1 MIIFDF
7 SSVSVINILLA
18 RDPNFFMKNL
28 SVVLSLFINLAFPVC
43 TTAQNATILTDSIP
57 VQKRPVVKRTVNSLH
72 SYLVPSAMVLYGALS
87 LHVTPLQNINEAF
100 QNGLAAP
107 NGRHT
112 NLDDY
117 LQYTPA
123 LASHVISLA
132 GVKGKHTFFE
142 RVIISGMAAAMSTGV
157 VFTVKRI
164 TNETRPD
171 GSDNLSFPSGHTATA
186 FGSAELIRQEYG
198 DASPWYGV
206 GAYAVASLT
215 GYLRMYNNKHWLGD
229 VLAGAGV
236 GIISAKI
243 ATRLYPLVK
252 RIVFKNKTPFTAV
265 YPSYQQGAFTV
276 NLVHVIQ

>member
-1 MIIFDF
+1 
-7 SSVSVINILLA
+7 
-18 RDPNFFMKNL
+18 MKYLPVVFAL
-28 SVVLSLFINLAFPVC
+28 SINLAFSVC
-43 TTAQNATILTDSIP
+43 TTAQDSTILTDSVP
-57 VQKRPVVKRTVNSLH
+57 VEKQPVVKRNINSIR
-72 SYLVPSAMVLYGALS
+72 SYLLPSAMVLYGALS
-87 LHVTPLQNINEAF
+87 LHVTPFQNINETF

-107 NGRHT
+107 DGRHT

-123 LASHVISLA
+123 IASHVISLA

-229 VLAGAGV
+229 VIAGAGI

-265 YPSYQQGAFTV
+265 YPSYQQGNFS
-276 NLVHVIQ
+276 VHVVHAIR

>member
-1 MIIFDF
+1 MKYLSIPIIICLHFCF
-7 SSVSVINILLA
+7 TA
-18 RDPNFFMKNL
+18 
-28 SVVLSLFINLAFPVC
+28 
-43 TTAQNATILTDSIP
+43 TGTAQITMGVLDSVP
-57 VQKRPVVKRTVNSLH
+57 LQKHTVVNHPINSFR
-72 SYLVPSAMVLYGALS
+72 SYLLPTALVVYGALS
-87 LHVTPLQNINEAF
+87 LNAAPLQKINRTF

-107 NGRHT
+107 NGQHT

-123 LASHVISLA
+123 IASHVISLA

-142 RVIISGMAAAMSTGV
+142 RVIISGMTAVLSAGV
-157 VFTVKRI
+157 VLSVKRI
-164 TNETRPD
+164 THETRPD
-171 GSDNLSFPSGHTATA
+171 FSNNLSFPSGHTTTV
-186 FGSAELIRQEYG
+186 FGSAELIRQEYK
-198 DASPWYGV
+198 DASPWYGI

-243 ATRLYPLVK
+243 ATQLYPLVK
-252 RIVFKNKTPFTAV
+252 KIIFKNKTPFTAV

-276 NLVHVIQ
+276 NLVHLIQ